1 MVRDW
6 GRGIAREDQER
17 LFQKFQQI
25 DSSATRDVGGT
36 GLGLAISKA
45 LVEEQGGRIWLD
57 SVLAQGSTFSFT
69 LPLVPEADVES
80 DTGSIQ
86 PQALLAGLGA
96 AGAAVRDGLR
106 HAGWQV
112 YEIADATMIP
122 ASARAASSEV
132 LVVALPA
139 NMDAATA
146 LLDSLASDEATRTM
160 LVLAIG
166 DVGQRSGVMLLPAE
180 ASAEQIIAGT
190 IAALATRQP
199 HVLVVDD
206 DPHVRPVLVRLLQR
220 HGLRVTNVGDGYT
233 ALSAIERV
241 RPDVVLLDVKMPGI
255 DGTEVLRRIKQ
266 NPATAATRVIILTAN
281 DLGDSLQGQVL
292 GLGADGYLEKPIT
305 YERLIS
311 AVTAAMVPGG
321 GAHGK

>member
-1 MVRDW
+1 
-6 GRGIAREDQER
+6 
-17 LFQKFQQI
+17 
-25 DSSATRDVGGT
+25 
-36 GLGLAISKA
+36 
-45 LVEEQGGRIWLD
+45 
-57 SVLAQGSTFSFT
+57 
-69 LPLVPEADVES
+69 
-80 DTGSIQ
+80 
-86 PQALLAGLGA
+86 
-96 AGAAVRDGLR
+96 
-106 HAGWQV
+106 
-112 YEIADATMIP
+112 
-122 ASARAASSEV
+122 
-132 LVVALPA
+132 
-139 NMDAATA
+139 MDAATA

-166 DVGQRSGVMLLPAE
+166 DVGQRSGVMLLPAG
-180 ASAEQIIAGT
+180 ASAEQIITGT

-220 HGLRVTNVGDGYT
+220 QGLRVTNVGDGYT

-311 AVTAAMVPGG
+311 AVTSAMLPGG